1 VLSHT
6 DVKYRVFTHWLG
18 LFVLLL
24 SDLEAIHAAEL
35 RRYEESL
42 ASRSVKMS
50 VAKLIDVKSA
60 IPEQDR

>member
-1 VLSHT
+1 MNQMPGLSS
-6 DVKYRVFTHWLG
+6 RG
-18 LFVLLL
+18 ERM

>member
-1 VLSHT
+1 M
-6 DVKYRVFTHWLG
+6 
-18 LFVLLL
+18 
-24 SDLEAIHAAEL
+24 SDLEPIHAAEL

-60 IPEQDR
+60 IPELDR